1 MTHKTLIIPGLF
13 TTPESRKAKALEN
26 VLSHSSV
33 EVVDFS
39 KLYKGQFSY
48 QDHVDIVEFYLKESK
63 PDFLVTYSLGFQL
76 YQNVVSRN
84 QELEAKAAAVI
95 VPVGNYVHSENGTKI
110 LYDGV
115 LPSEIYKPINE
126 LKITPYISKNFFID
140 MATDGLCAKH
150 TQFKEQMLVIS
161 ASEDKD
167 VDPDQ
172 FNHSKTQGVAR
183 RVLLN
188 DNHRMMNSMGSVCDM
203 VHGFSL
209 SYQ

>member
-1 MTHKTLIIPGLF
+1 MTHKALIIPGLF
-13 TTPESRKAKALEN
+13 TTPASRKAKALEN

-33 EVVDFS
+33 EIVDFS
-39 KLYKGQFSY
+39 KLYKGHFSY

-63 PDFLVTYSLGFQL
+63 PDFLITYSLGFQL
-76 YQNVVSRN
+76 YQNVISRN
-84 QELEAKAAAVI
+84 EELEVKASAVI
-95 VPVGNYVHSENGTKI
+95 VPVGNYMHSENGTKI

-115 LPSEIYKPINE
+115 LPSDIYKPINE

-140 MATDGLCAKH
+140 MATDGLCAKY

-161 ASEDKD
+161 ASQDKD

-172 FNHSKTQGVAR
+172 FNHAKTQGVAR
-183 RVLLN
+183 RMLLY
-188 DNHRMMNSMGSVCDM
+188 DDHRMMNSMGSVCDM

-209 SYQ
+209 NYQ